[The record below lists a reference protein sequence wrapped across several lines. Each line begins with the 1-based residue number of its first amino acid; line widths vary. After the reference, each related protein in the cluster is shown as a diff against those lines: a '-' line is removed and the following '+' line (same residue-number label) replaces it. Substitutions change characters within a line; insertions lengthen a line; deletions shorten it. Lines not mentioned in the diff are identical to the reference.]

1 MAEVSGV
8 KIFTAVWSPGAVAI
22 DTEMDLPAAFPE
34 IESIIGGTHTASSS
48 GVHTSIT
55 LAGAVPAGT
64 LGTGYVSKVDGNSIK
79 MGDENTVKNMV
90 SLTYRYV

>member
-8 KIFTAVWSPGAVAI
+8 KFFTAVWSPGAVAI
-22 DTEMDLPAAFPE
+22 DTAMDLPAAYPE
-34 IESIIGGTHTASSS
+34 IEEIIGGEQQASSS
-48 GVHTSIT
+48 GVHTVIT
-55 LAGAVPAGT
+55 LEATVATAI

-79 MGDENTVKNMV
+79 MGDENDTKDTV